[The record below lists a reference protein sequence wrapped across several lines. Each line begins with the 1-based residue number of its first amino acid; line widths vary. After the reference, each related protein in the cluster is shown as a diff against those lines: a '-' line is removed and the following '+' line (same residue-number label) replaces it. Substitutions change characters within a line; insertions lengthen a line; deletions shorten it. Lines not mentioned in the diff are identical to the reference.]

1 MADINSIFIPKRI
14 SALLRNIYRD
24 KVTVI
29 CAPDGSGKSTL
40 LRGFTSRTRPDGTSV
55 RFITDADS
63 T

>member
-40 LRGFTSRTRPDGTSV
+40 LPHTSGRHVCPLHNRCG
-55 RFITDADS
+55 
-63 T
+63 